1 MKILKLGIIGLG
13 YVGQIHLMNAKKL
26 SNVSLV
32 AVADISKKALSKAKQ
47 CGVKKTFTD
56 YKQMLK
62 DPEID
67 AVIIAL
73 PTHLHLKC
81 AIDASEAKKHMM
93 IEKPIAK
100 NVEEAKE
107 IIEAA
112 RRNNVKLMV
121 GYPLRFNQ
129 QFQDLK
135 RRIYDGT
142 LGDIE
147 IAIANYVS
155 TGPFF
160 HRTETHA
167 PTPVPEWWF
176 QKELTG
182 GGALVDL
189 GSHLIN
195 LLRWYFG
202 EITDIKSHLGYRFN
216 MDFEDKAMCLA
227 KFESETTAIVNV
239 GWFSQKYQLKIE
251 LLGTVD
257 HAITQHEPAN
267 PLTTIVQMLLTGI
280 SRFYQGHIVEL
291 QHFVNCLLKDRQPTP
306 TGEDGL
312 RDLEAIERAYKNQI
326 PLE

>member
-257 HAITQHEPAN
+257 HAITRHEPAN